1 MLNKN
6 GDGVNYISAYWGK
19 ADRND
24 AGEPTWHP
32 LVWHCLDVAA
42 VGQVWLELSPA
53 LCAAFR
59 TAFSPS
65 ASDNTPILDWLP
77 FFVATHDLGK
87 FDIRFQLKAP
97 DTLAACWPDF
107 DFDEADASQAKGYD
121 HGKCGLAWGF
131 SECTAWAEASV
142 YDYADAWKPWLQ
154 AVTGHHGEWAQPI
167 PEATWPEAADNL
179 IEHDRLARRE
189 FVQSLAE
196 LFLTHQGLSL
206 ADLPPPCSTAAQHLL
221 AGFCSVCDWI
231 GSNTEVS
238 PYAALAPDAMLKNYL
253 DARIRDISAQGWLK
267 RFGLLR
273 QAQPYAGLEALLHA
287 GDAPRGVQTR
297 VQDLPLQPGLTLIE
311 APTGSGKTEAALAHA
326 WRLLAAGRADSIVFA
341 LPTQATA
348 NAMLQRAEA
357 FAECVFALAGASLVL
372 AHGKSRFNDE
382 FQHLLAGSRTHTAQ
396 GSQEAGAQCTA
407 WLAQSRKRVFL
418 GQIGVCTVDQV
429 LLSVL
434 PVRHKFVRG
443 FGINKSVLIV
453 DEVHAYDAYM
463 YGLLEEVLRRQRAS
477 GGSAILLSATL
488 PSTARNA
495 LLAAW
500 GAASE
505 TVTDYPALWWVP
517 TRQEAVTPSMLT
529 PITVAKAHE
538 PPNRTVAIERL
549 RLPDALPDEE
559 LFARITAAAE
569 SGARVAVILNLVDA
583 AQATVRRFREL
594 TCLPVDI
601 FHARYRFLDRRG
613 KEAAVLSHYGR
624 EAVRDGGR
632 ILVATQVVEQSLDL
646 DFDWM
651 VTQICPVDLL
661 FQRLG
666 RLHRHEWRQN
676 RPPEFTAPACTVMTV
691 EDDDYGVFELIY
703 GNARVLWRSDRLL
716 ETCQE
721 ITFPTAYRQWIEAV
735 YGEDFSPEEPAA
747 VTRDYDD
754 WQGKQYAAHQEA
766 RQMITTPRLGA
777 FDEAAIAIKTRDG
790 EMSLHVLP
798 LQDDGRLLDGVELAT
813 LDEREQ
819 AETLSLNLVPVPASW
834 RNFLRDSGLTMDES
848 GHFPLRLKAQG
859 QAHVVSLKDRRI
871 LRYTSEF
878 GLERLDSPTG
888 DPAGEG
894 PTRMGN

>member
-1 MLNKN
+1 MI
-6 GDGVNYISAYWGK
+6 GQYWGK
-19 ADRND
+19 ADKD
-24 AGEPTWHP
+24 YAGEPKWHP
-32 LVWHCLDVAA
+32 LIYHCLEVAA
-42 VGQVWLELSPA
+42 VGLVWVQSSAPLRA
-53 LCAAFR
+53 VFR
-59 TAFSPS
+59 TIFVR
-65 ASDNTPILDWLP
+65 SDGDDALLVTWLP
-77 FFVATHDLGK
+77 FFIALHDLGK

-97 DTLAACWPDF
+97 EALAASWPGF
-107 DFDEADASQAKGYD
+107 DFDEADASQANSYD

-131 SECTAWAEASV
+131 SECTAWVEASG
-142 YDYADAWKPWLQ
+142 YDHVDAWKPWLQ
-154 AVTGHHGEWAQPI
+154 AVTGHHGEWLQPI
-167 PEATWPEAADNL
+167 PEPTWPEADDEL
-179 IEHDRLARRE
+179 IAHDRLARRE
-189 FVQSLAE
+189 FVQALAE
-196 LFLTHQGLSL
+196 LFLVTHGLTL
-206 ADLPPPCSTAAQHLL
+206 ADLPPPCTMAAQHLL

-238 PYAALAPDAMLKNYL
+238 PYAALAPDVTLKNYL
-253 DARIRDISAQGWLK
+253 DARVRDISAQGWLK

-273 QAQPYAGLEALLHA
+273 QAQPYAGLASLLRD

-297 VQDLPLQPGLTLIE
+297 VQDLPLQPALTLIE
-311 APTGSGKTEAALAHA
+311 APTGSGKTEAALAQA
-326 WRLLAAGRADSIVFA
+326 WRLLAAGRAESIVFA

-357 FAECVFALAGASLVL
+357 FAERAFAQVGASVVL
-372 AHGKSRFNDE
+372 AHGKSQFNE
-382 FQHLLAGSRTHTAQ
+382 AFQHLLAGSRTHTAQ

-488 PSTARNA
+488 PSAARNA

-500 GAASE
+500 GAASD
-505 TVTDYPALWWVP
+505 TVMDYPALWCASTQQVDAAP
-517 TRQEAVTPSMLT
+517 AALT
-529 PITVAKAHE
+529 PLILSEAQR
-538 PPNRTVAIERL
+538 PLPRTVAIERL
-549 RLPDALPDEE
+549 RLPNALPDDD
-559 LFARITAAAE
+559 LLARIIAAAE
-569 SGARVAVILNLVDA
+569 AGARVAVILNLVDA
-583 AQATVRRFREL
+583 AQAIARRLREL
-594 TCLPVDI
+594 TRLPVDL
-601 FHARYRFLDRRG
+601 FHARYRFLDRRE
-613 KEAAVLSHYGR
+613 KESAVLHHYGR

-676 RPPEFTAPACTVMTV
+676 RPPDFTVPACTVMTV
-691 EDDDYGVFELIY
+691 EGDDYGVFELIY

-716 ETCQE
+716 ETCPE
-721 ITFPTAYRQWIEAV
+721 IAFPTAYRQWIEAV

-747 VTRDYDD
+747 VTRDYDA

-766 RQMITTPRLGA
+766 LQMIATPRLGA

-819 AETLSLNLVPVPASW
+819 AEPLSLNLVPVPASW
-834 RNFLRDSGLTMDES
+834 RNFLRDSGLAMDES
-848 GHFPLRLKAQG
+848 GYFPILMKAEG
-859 QAHVVSLKDRRI
+859 QAQVMSLRGGRM
-871 LRYTSEF
+871 LRYTSDF
-878 GLERLDSPTG
+878 GLERENHES
-888 DPAGEG
+888 A
-894 PTRMGN
+894 